1 MLHSV
6 GFSFFFSSR
15 RRHTRCALVTG
26 VQTCALPIYR
36 RAAYVYGL
44 FLLGTLLWS
53 IAEIGFDGWALAPR
67 LGLLVLVGI
76 PLIGPR
82 ARRGLAWSAA
92 VAVLLAVA
100 SIVFLGEHGATPQQ
114 GALPPAGAETRSGEW
129 LHYGNDA
136 GGLRFSPLRQIDDT
150 NLERLQPAWVFRTGK
165 GQGATPVTFEATPIM
180 AKGRL
185 YICTGR
191 NEVIAID
198 AESGRS
204 LWR

>member
-1 MLHSV
+1 MRISDW
-6 GFSFFFSSR
+6 SSDV
-15 RRHTRCALVTG
+15 CSSDL
-26 VQTCALPIYR
+26 
-36 RAAYVYGL
+36 
-44 FLLGTLLWS
+44 
-53 IAEIGFDGWALAPR
+53 FDGWALAPR

-136 GGLRFSPLRQIDDT
+136 GGSRFSPLRQIDAT
-150 NLERLQPAWVFRTGK
+150 NLARLQPAWVFRTGK
-165 GQGATPVTFEATPIM
+165 AQGATPVTFEAQPDRKST
-180 AKGRL
+180 
-185 YICTGR
+185 
-191 NEVIAID
+191 
-198 AESGRS
+198 
-204 LWR
+204 